1 MTRWIPVAVSLA
13 ALLCAAAPAAAQ
25 ARIYLA
31 RTESCTPACTGSIT
45 AIDPAAL
52 TVRDVVSVPVEID
65 SQPYLSPDGR
75 LLVWFAGVDSGAPYR
90 LVIHDVVTRGLTVI
104 PWALPVPG
112 HTLGNPRR
120 PELYVPAGFDMLSLT
135 ASGTR
140 VLASPAACIRSR
152 QPEAVSADGRRLLAT
167 CIDGTFAYLTFVV
180 DLDTQQ
186 VVWQAGGFWL
196 AVLSADGEFI
206 YRHQSNLI
214 SRVSIA
220 SGTTTAQVTGPAIN
234 AANYLHVEPGT
245 GRLLAIG
252 TTEARI
258 YTPDTLQPLASWAT
272 PWSAPGLTNVA
283 SLAIE
288 PSSGRLFITA
298 GSGVSAAA
306 APFGEYHVIATD
318 AGTALVSASAGAR
331 GIPDVGWVVTAPVPP
346 APVSLQA
353 MVAAGSAT
361 LSWSASPST
370 TATTRYVLEAG
381 SAPGLNDII
390 AGLDLGPQTS
400 LAASGVPP
408 GRYHVRVRAGNYT
421 GLSAP
426 SNDVLVQVP

>member
-1 MTRWIPVAVSLA
+1 MTRWMSVALGLA
-13 ALLCAAAPAAAQ
+13 ALLCPAVPAAAQ

-31 RTESCTPACTGSIT
+31 RTESCTPACTSSIT

-52 TVRDVVSVPVEID
+52 ALREVVSVPVEID
-65 SQPYLSPDGR
+65 SQPYLTPDGG
-75 LLVWFAGVDSGAPYR
+75 LLVWFAGAYRGAPYR

-104 PWALPVPG
+104 PWAWPVAG
-112 HTLGNPRR
+112 VTFGNPRR
-120 PELYVPAGFDMLSLT
+120 PELYAAAGDALVALT
-135 ASGTR
+135 AGGTR
-140 VLASPAACIRSR
+140 SLVSPAACLRSR
-152 QPEAVSADGRRLLAT
+152 QPEGVSADGRRLLAT
-167 CIDGTFAYLTFVV
+167 CSDSALAFLTFVI
-180 DLDTQQ
+180 DLDSQQ

-196 AVLSADGEFI
+196 GVFSADGEFL
-206 YRHQSNLI
+206 YRQQSNLI
-214 SRVSIA
+214 SRVSLA
-220 SGTTTAQVTGPAIN
+220 SGTTTAQVTGPVTN

-272 PWSAPGLTNVA
+272 PWSAPGFTNVA

-288 PSSGRLFITA
+288 PSSGRTFIAA
-298 GSGVSAAA
+298 GSGVGAAG

-318 AGTALVSASAGAR
+318 TGTALVSASAGAR

-346 APVSLQA
+346 APASLQA
-353 MVAAGSAT
+353 LVAAGSAT

-390 AGLDLGPQTS
+390 AGLDIGPQTS
-400 LAASGVPP
+400 FAASGVPP

-426 SNDVLVQVP
+426 TNDVVVQVP